1 MNKKW
6 VLVFDQIN
14 RLFARPE
21 LNKSVDLGTLPFSFR
36 LINSIMKGDR
46 IVSIISAS
54 TNNEIAYR
62 ESHRGFVEYD
72 HPCQMNLAEI
82 ELAFNEVAIRNDG
95 KEILKVT
102 GGVPLQVRN
111 LISFNFSIANYE
123 KGELC
128 SILFSL
134 GKLHDTKTELE
145 YKGITASAVGC
156 ILSNT
161 GHAMYYDRKYLIPGK
176 REGFT
181 RHYEP
186 LFPLVLVAYQ
196 TFFWED
202 ILEYVETH
210 EASLLLICANL
221 STTNDTRGRIFEFL
235 VIKHCSTNANV
246 TFLKGF
252 SALKKC
258 NLIETFPPKSAFP
271 SNVLPEIMNENGMY
285 VPRNSNFPAIDLIWK
300 CGDSVCGVQVHVS
313 KHHNV
318 LKKFT
323 EMCKKAGWLTK
334 FKTIY
339 LLYLSPEQSVANSV
353 QNLIPK
359 TQGRITVVA
368 LCKSSIPCLKT
379 LQWPKPMK

>member
-21 LNKSVDLGTLPFSFR
+21 LNKYVDLGTLPFPFR
-36 LINSIMKGDR
+36 VINSIMKGDR

-54 TNNEIAYR
+54 ANNEIAFR
-62 ESHRGFVEYD
+62 ERYRGFVEYD

-82 ELAFNEVAIRNDG
+82 KLAFNEVATRNDG

-161 GHAMYYDRKYLIPGK
+161 GNAMYYDRKYWRVSLI
-176 REGFT
+176 T
-181 RHYEP
+181 TSHC
-186 LFPLVLVAYQ
+186 
-196 TFFWED
+196 
-202 ILEYVETH
+202 ILW
-210 EASLLLICANL
+210 C
-221 STTNDTRGRIFEFL
+221 
-235 VIKHCSTNANV
+235 
-246 TFLKGF
+246 
-252 SALKKC
+252 
-258 NLIETFPPKSAFP
+258 
-271 SNVLPEIMNENGMY
+271 
-285 VPRNSNFPAIDLIWK
+285 W
-300 CGDSVCGVQVHVS
+300 
-313 KHHNV
+313 
-318 LKKFT
+318 
-323 EMCKKAGWLTK
+323 
-334 FKTIY
+334 
-339 LLYLSPEQSVANSV
+339 
-353 QNLIPK
+353 
-359 TQGRITVVA
+359 
-368 LCKSSIPCLKT
+368 
-379 LQWPKPMK
+379 